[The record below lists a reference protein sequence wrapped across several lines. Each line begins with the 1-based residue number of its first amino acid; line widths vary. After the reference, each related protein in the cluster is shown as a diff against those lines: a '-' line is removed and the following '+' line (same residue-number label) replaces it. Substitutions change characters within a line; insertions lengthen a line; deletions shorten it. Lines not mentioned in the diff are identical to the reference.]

1 MAQEDPPTRLKPS
14 SIKPVEA
21 SDSSLEQAYNHR
33 PIVAL
38 TQKTHRFAQVF
49 TAVFTILGLLLTRS
63 EWGQLLSDRVSSPV
77 EYRVRHWLGR
87 DVKISPKLKIILY
100 DDKVAARLN
109 KPSLSLL
116 EWARVLEYISLHQPE
131 RIYIDQ
137 IFGVGFGSSLEDKLA
152 IERISKIKTPISVG
166 ALISKN
172 QIAYRSELPN
182 SSPFIVGG
190 TENSKTTG
198 LSVLEEL
205 PDLKKLKYYAYG
217 PTYQMLPLFSVG
229 HIFYE
234 SERFITPLF
243 RNGESSM
250 LPHLALMGQKT
261 TFDGEHLK
269 INDSVVPMYRGRTS
283 INVGKY
289 PEDFL
294 NITRSLNGIL
304 TRIEETPPQKWED
317 FLSPGDSVL
326 LIPEGFTGSADFKP
340 GPFGS
345 MFGGWIIG
353 SVLNSVLTGEW
364 LNVVHAPYLLIAAV
378 AATGFLCAWAP
389 TWIAWL
395 GLGVLMVVFPI
406 AGLALFSYGSII
418 INWLPITISCAFLG
432 MAVLAT
438 RSRVEKEK
446 DAFTRQVILEA
457 KFIAKEN
464 ALLDLNQ
471 KILLKEKEE
480 ASIIAQAFQ
489 PDSPPLWPK
498 FEISAFHRCLDGA
511 SGDWYFFEHS
521 KDHSLLHVVLC
532 DITGHGVQAALIV
545 SACKTVLNSFKKYR
559 NDALE
564 DPTFCLQYLDT
575 LNDILYKQGLG
586 RHTCTMIGVTFQ
598 VPSHQLHLVSCSHP
612 SALYHPTEKRN
623 ERPLQLRTHFNPV
636 GYSPVLPAK
645 LKIYPWFP
653 GDLLT
658 IHSDGIPITDNLRLY
673 RSFID
678 SYQGEWSDAASK
690 LYEHIWGKI
699 EATTGK
705 KADDDVS
712 LVLIRMKPNP

>member
-1 MAQEDPPTRLKPS
+1 MAKEDLSPGIKS
-14 SIKPVEA
+14 SAIESEKV
-21 SDSSLEQAYNHR
+21 SDSSMEQAYNHH

-38 TQKTHRFAQVF
+38 TQRNRHFATIF
-49 TAVFTILGLLLTRS
+49 TAVFAILGLLLTRS

-87 DVKISPKLKIILY
+87 DVLISPKLKIILY

-116 EWARVLEYISLHQPE
+116 EWARVLEYIDLHQPE

-152 IERISKIKTPISVG
+152 IEKISKIKTPISVG

-172 QIAYRSELPN
+172 QIAYRPELPT
-182 SSPFIVGG
+182 SAFIFERG
-190 TENSKTTG
+190 TDTSKNLG
-198 LSVLEEL
+198 SSVLEEL
-205 PDLKKLKYYAYG
+205 PDLKNLKYYVYG
-217 PTYQMLPLFSVG
+217 PTSQMLPLFSVG

-250 LPHLALMGQKT
+250 LPHLALMGQRT
-261 TFDGEHLK
+261 TFEGEHLK
-269 INDSVVPMYRGRTS
+269 INDSVVPIFRGRTS

-294 NITRSLNGIL
+294 KVTRSLNGIL
-304 TRIEETPPQKWED
+304 SRIEERPPQKWED

-345 MFGGWIIG
+345 MFGGWVIG

-364 LNVVHAPYLLIAAV
+364 LKVVDAPYLLIATV
-378 AATGFLCAWAP
+378 AATGFICAWAP

-395 GLGVLMVVFPI
+395 GLGLLMFAIPI
-406 AGLALFSYGSII
+406 TGLALFSYGSII
-418 INWLPITISCAFLG
+418 IMWLPITISNGFLG

-446 DAFTRQVILEA
+446 DAFTRQVILES

-464 ALLDLNQ
+464 ALLDINQ

-480 ASIIAQAFQ
+480 ASIIAKAFQ
-489 PDSPPLWPK
+489 PDSPPIWPK
-498 FEISAFHRCLDGA
+498 FEISTFHRCFDGA

-598 VPSHQLHLVSCSHP
+598 IPLHQLQLVSCSHP
-612 SALYHPTEKRN
+612 SALYHPADKRN

-658 IHSDGIPITDNLRLY
+658 IHSDGIPIPDNLRLY

-678 SYQGEWSDAASK
+678 TYQGEWSDAASK

-699 EATTGK
+699 EASTGK

-712 LVLIRMKPNP
+712 LVIIRMKPNP

>member
-1 MAQEDPPTRLKPS
+1 MSLNQKNQRL
-14 SIKPVEA
+14 
-21 SDSSLEQAYNHR
+21 
-33 PIVAL
+33 AL
-38 TQKTHRFAQVF
+38 VF
-49 TAVFTILGLLLTRS
+49 TVLSAIFGLLLTRS
-63 EWGQLLSDRVSSPV
+63 ELGLLLLDRVSSPI
-77 EYRVRHWLGR
+77 EYQVRHWLGR
-87 DVKISPKLKIILY
+87 DVKMSPKLKMILY

-116 EWARVLEYISLHQPE
+116 EWARVLEYISLHEPG

-137 IFGVGFGSSLEDKLA
+137 IFGVGFGSTLDDKLA

-166 ALISKN
+166 ALISKT
-172 QIAYRSELPN
+172 QITYRPELP
-182 SSPFIVGG
+182 SPPPLFDQG
-190 TENSKTTG
+190 TDTSKTMISRAF
-198 LSVLEEL
+198 LDL
-205 PDLKKLKYYAYG
+205 PDLKNLKYYAYG
-217 PTYQMLPLFSVG
+217 PTLQMLPRFSVG

-243 RNGESSM
+243 KNGDSSI
-250 LPHLALMGQKT
+250 LPHLAFMGHRPK
-261 TFDGEHLK
+261 FEGDPLK
-269 INDSVVPMYRGRTS
+269 INDSVVPLYRGRTP

-294 NITRSLNGIL
+294 KVTRSLNGIL
-304 TRIEETPPQKWED
+304 SRIKQTPPQKWED
-317 FLSPGDSVL
+317 FINRGDSVL

-345 MFGGWIIG
+345 MFGGWVIG
-353 SVLNSVLTGEW
+353 SALNSVLTGEW
-364 LNVVHAPYLLIAAV
+364 IKVMDIPYLLIAAV
-378 AATGFLCAWAP
+378 AATGFLCTWAP

-395 GLGVLMVVFPI
+395 ALGVLMFLFPI
-406 AGLALFSYGSII
+406 GGLALFSYGSII
-418 INWLPITISCAFLG
+418 IMWLPITISVGLVG
-432 MAVLAT
+432 TTVLAA

-446 DAFTRQVILEA
+446 DAFTKQIILES
-457 KFIAKEN
+457 KIIAKEN

-480 ASIIAQAFQ
+480 ASIIARAFQ
-489 PDSPPLWPK
+489 PEKLPIWPE
-498 FEISAFHRCLDGA
+498 FEISAFHRCFDGA

-575 LNDILYKQGLG
+575 LNEILYKQGMG
-586 RHTCTMIGVTFQ
+586 QHTCTMIGVTFQ
-598 VPSHQLHLVSCSHP
+598 PSSQQLQLVSCSHP
-612 SALYHPTEKRN
+612 SALYHPTQNRN
-623 ERPLQLRTHFNPV
+623 ERPLRLRTHFNPV
-636 GYSPVLPAK
+636 GHSPMLQAK

-653 GDLLT
+653 GNMLT
-658 IHSDGIPITDNLRLY
+658 IHSDGIPITEHLRLY

-678 SYQGEWSDAASK
+678 TYQGEWSEAASK

-699 EATTGK
+699 ESSTGK
-705 KADDDVS
+705 KANDDVS
-712 LVLIRMKPNP
+712 LVIFRMKPNP